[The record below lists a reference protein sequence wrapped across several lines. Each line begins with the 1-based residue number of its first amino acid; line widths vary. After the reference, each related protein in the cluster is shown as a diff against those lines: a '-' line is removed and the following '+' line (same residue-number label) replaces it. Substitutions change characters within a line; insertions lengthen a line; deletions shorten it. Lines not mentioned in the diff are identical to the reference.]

1 MSRLRLIFYLC
12 YALML
17 LGIAALYF
25 LPIPE
30 IELTPKQHWRKLDAW
45 LGGSMNMTELD
56 AAPWESETDDF
67 RGVIFT
73 FRDNTEH
80 LDNLVKYHNLK
91 TGRKI
96 ATPLP
101 ATWQEQLDTTRPL
114 YTAHPK
120 VLVKWQLSEWGY
132 DTRDFTLASL
142 KDGRTLLA
150 LRYKATS
157 QLAGRSLLSAPFEV
171 PDYDPPLPPDW
182 YVVLAGIGGVAFLLL
197 VPLGFLLLFP
207 DFRLNQKW
215 AAAKWFGIALVF
227 PMVTI
232 VPYLYTSALSI
243 PFVLSII
250 LPIQLTG
257 AWILYL
263 LAAIIQERNNK
274 PSQVESSE
282 V

>member
-1 MSRLRLIFYLC
+1 MSKLRLIFYLC

-25 LPIPE
+25 LPVPE
-30 IELTPKQHWRKLDAW
+30 IELTPKQHLRKLDAW
-45 LGGSMNMTELD
+45 LGSSYKRTELN
-56 AAPWESETDDF
+56 AVPWETGADDF

-73 FRDNTEH
+73 FRDHGEQQQE
-80 LDNLVKYHNLK
+80 LIQCHNLK
-91 TGRKI
+91 TGRKG

-101 ATWQEQLDTTRPL
+101 AVWQEQLDPTAPI

-120 VLVKWQLSEWGY
+120 VWVKWHLSDFGF
-132 DTRDFTLASL
+132 DTRDFTLATL

-150 LRYKATS
+150 LRYKTTS

-182 YVVLAGIGGVAFLLL
+182 YVVLAGIGGVAFFLL

-227 PMVTI
+227 PLVTI
-232 VPYLYTSALSI
+232 VPYLCTSALSI
-243 PFVLSII
+243 PFVLAII

-263 LAAIIQERNNK
+263 LAGIIQERNNK
-274 PSQVESSE
+274 PSQGESRE